1 MSSFAA
7 QGGQLRGSLISAG
20 LPAAAATILSN
31 ILANSVQA
39 LRHNGEI
46 IHDQTPPG
54 LRQVS
59 PDDRTHRLTNLDFR
73 DGDPD
78 YRRQRSSD
86 SEQRTRAIQADTV
99 NISVAPQQTVASFR
113 IKGGAYTSVEPAGD
127 SAAVSLRV
135 AGAGDCMF
143 RDPANNLLIGKNLRA
158 ECDASDLSRLR
169 FFIERRPD
177 EVVFKLSTSNV
188 STVDVVTGV
197 EWTAAGI
204 VFHRKTIYAWVGADL
219 PDVVLPVGPCPVV

>member
-7 QGGQLRGSLISAG
+7 QGGQLRGSLIAAG
-20 LPAAAATILSN
+20 LPAAAATIISN
-31 ILANSVQA
+31 ILANSVQT

-46 IHDQTPPG
+46 VHDQTPSG
-54 LRQVS
+54 LRQVT
-59 PDDRTHRLTNLDFR
+59 PDARTHRLTNLDFR

-86 SEQRTRAIQADTV
+86 SEGRQRSTQQDTV
-99 NISVAPQQTVASFR
+99 TTSVAPQQTVSSFR
-113 IKGGAYTSVEPAGD
+113 IKGGDYTSVDPAGD
-127 SAAVSLRV
+127 TAVVNLRV

-143 RDPANNLLIGKNLRA
+143 RDPANNLLVGKDLRA
-158 ECDASDLSRLR
+158 ESDASDLSRLR

-188 STVDVVTGV
+188 STVDVITGV
-197 EWTAAGI
+197 DLTANAL
-204 VFHRKTIYAWVGADL
+204 VFHRKTVYAWAGSDL
-219 PDVVLPVGPCPVV
+219 PDIVIPIGPCPET